1 MEGMDTAGGDVG
13 HRGARGGTRAR
24 RSRSRGTVARL
35 LLAAAGLVLVPL
47 VLVPLDAVPVA
58 AVPSTLPGAGT
69 TAPPTEPPTF
79 ANPVP
84 APAAPSPSPS
94 RTPVA
99 PPSGGTPT
107 APTIADPGDLTTDLA
122 RFSGRAAPGHG
133 VRVADPAV
141 PSASVCRTTARADG
155 TWSCVGTVHSGPAQV
170 FTVLDT
176 TTSSLPSADAAPS
189 DVIVPPVVTTRRP
202 TAGAVTGTGRPGA
215 TVTVTRAGSTAVRT
229 AVVGPAGTWHV
240 SWAVGPGAPA
250 DGPSTVTATQTASTA
265 DGYRSDLRSAVSP
278 PSSITIDRTAP
289 AAPRIGTPS
298 ASAVVGARS
307 VRIAGTAEPGT
318 IVTAYVDDVAVCRA
332 EVTASG
338 TWSCRVADVLRGGAH
353 RISAGAQDV
362 AGNTSRAAPAVPVRV
377 SGPSAA
383 GPSPTDG
390 SGSDPGADRPSSGSG
405 AVAPTPRPGRGQ
417 QSDPEDGPGGG
428 PGSPADG
435 PPSAGVPG
443 GGTDGRPDGRPDW
456 SGPAGDWTV
465 ATAYDHAVPTIQSSF
480 SWRTLAIA
488 VGVAAA
494 FLLLVAG
501 PVRVLAGALR
511 GRLPRPASRFTGRN
525 RPRSERTRGDDAL
538 PAWVSIAVG
547 TTLAAV
553 STLLGT
559 GIALEARYVRLAL
572 AVLAGVVVLT
582 AGVVLATRWAA
593 GEDRRAV
600 TFRVS
605 PGLVLAAVVASGLT
619 RTADLSPALVVG
631 VLLVPVGRTDV
642 DTAAMRLGNGVAACA
657 RSATWR
663 SVTLLVLAA
672 VGWVVHSVTA
682 GSGFTASLV
691 SEFASTLCVGGLGAL
706 VVTLLPLRGSAG
718 AALAA
723 VSRPRYGALEAVA
736 VGLAAA
742 VYSGPTGTHL
752 PLVAWASAVAV
763 VVALAAAVLLWPRL
777 RGGAS
782 AS

>member
-1 MEGMDTAGGDVG
+1 MG

-353 RISAGAQDV
+353 RISAGGAGRRGQHLPGGARGPGPRERAVGRRAV
-362 AGNTSRAAPAVPVRV
+362 AHRRVRIGPGRRPPLLRQRRRGPDAPARPRTAVR
-377 SGPSAA
+377 
-383 GPSPTDG
+383 
-390 SGSDPGADRPSSGSG
+390 
-405 AVAPTPRPGRGQ
+405 PRGR
-417 QSDPEDGPGGG
+417 
-428 PGSPADG
+428 
-435 PPSAGVPG
+435 
-443 GGTDGRPDGRPDW
+443 TR
-456 SGPAGDWTV
+456 
-465 ATAYDHAVPTIQSSF
+465 
-480 SWRTLAIA
+480 WRT
-488 VGVAAA
+488 GE
-494 FLLLVAG
+494 
-501 PVRVLAGALR
+501 PRRRPTLR
-511 GRLPRPASRFTGRN
+511 GRARRWHRRP
-525 RPRSERTRGDDAL
+525 TRRKA
-538 PAWVSIAVG
+538 
-547 TTLAAV
+547 
-553 STLLGT
+553 
-559 GIALEARYVRLAL
+559 
-572 AVLAGVVVLT
+572 
-582 AGVVLATRWAA
+582 
-593 GEDRRAV
+593 
-600 TFRVS
+600 
-605 PGLVLAAVVASGLT
+605 GLV
-619 RTADLSPALVVG
+619 RP
-631 VLLVPVGRTDV
+631 
-642 DTAAMRLGNGVAACA
+642 
-657 RSATWR
+657 
-663 SVTLLVLAA
+663 
-672 VGWVVHSVTA
+672 
-682 GSGFTASLV
+682 
-691 SEFASTLCVGGLGAL
+691 
-706 VVTLLPLRGSAG
+706 
-718 AALAA
+718 
-723 VSRPRYGALEAVA
+723 SR
-736 VGLAAA
+736 
-742 VYSGPTGTHL
+742 
-752 PLVAWASAVAV
+752 
-763 VVALAAAVLLWPRL
+763 
-777 RGGAS
+777 
-782 AS
+782 